1 MKFESSFSTQEK
13 KLIYQRTLKDLERQ
27 LMERLITEGLDPDTF
42 NAETFTPSSDANG
55 VNMTHVFIVDFL
67 EKIKK
72 VKSKLEE

>member
-27 LMERLITEGLDPDTF
+27 LMERLISEGFDPDTF

-55 VNMTHVFIVDFL
+55 ANMAHVFIAGFL
-67 EKIKK
+67 EKIEKI
-72 VKSKLEE
+72 KSKLEE